1 MFGIG
6 FTEILVILVVAL
18 LVIGPKRLPDVAR
31 ALGRAYRE
39 FIRAT
44 EEIRGALTTENDEE
58 SKEGSKDRGEGSNN
72 GASGGAE
79 K

>member
-6 FTEILVILVVAL
+6 FQEILLILVIAL
-18 LVIGPKRLPDVAR
+18 IFIGPKRLPEIAK

-44 EEIRGALTTENDEE
+44 SELRDIIDIE
-58 SKEGSKDRGEGSNN
+58 
-72 GASGGAE
+72 AE
-79 K
+79 KPEKEEGEKPAIDEGKQKGSTSN